1 MKRIVVILMAMMA
14 MQSAKALIVSVDG
27 EGEVPAEGM
36 DLLITEGEEDVL
48 SGKYTMELSG
58 TVLGSA
64 SQLTVQIYRSA
75 NGLEDEFCCGI
86 NCTAGNGEQEETKV
100 FTVSGV
106 ADWYSHYVP
115 AAGSDETIRYVF
127 DDGAEQREI
136 RVHYVYAAEGIEK
149 SYQQSAVSIQKVLRE
164 GKIVIRS
171 GEKLFDMNG
180 KQL

>member
-1 MKRIVVILMAMMA
+1 MKRIVVILMAMMV

-164 GKIVIRS
+164 GKVYIMY
-171 GEKLFDMNG
+171 KG
-180 KQL
+180 KMYNVLGIKN

>member
-1 MKRIVVILMAMMA
+1 MKRLVVILMAMMA

-27 EGEVPAEGM
+27 EGEVPEEGM
-36 DLLITEGEEDVL
+36 ELLITEGEEDVL

-58 TVLGSA
+58 TVLGAA
-64 SQLTVQIYRSA
+64 SQLTVKIFRSTH
-75 NGLEDEFCCGI
+75 GLEDEFCCGI

-106 ADWYSHYVP
+106 ANWYSHYVP

-127 DDGAEQREI
+127 DDGTEQREI
-136 RVHYVYAAEGIEK
+136 RVHYVYAAEGIEE
-149 SYQQSAVSIQKVLRE
+149 SYQPSAVSIQKVLRE

>member
-36 DLLITEGEEDVL
+36 ELLITEGEEDVL

-58 TVLGSA
+58 TVLGAA
-64 SQLTVQIYRSA
+64 SQLTVKIYRST

-106 ADWYSHYVP
+106 ANWYSHYVP

-127 DDGAEQREI
+127 DDGTEQREI
-136 RVHYVYAAEGIEK
+136 RVHYVYAAEGIDG
-149 SYQQSAVSIQKVLRE
+149 QWTMDNGQWTKVLRE
-164 GKIVIRS
+164 GQVYIMYK
-171 GEKLFDMNG
+171 G
-180 KQL
+180 KMYNVLGIKN

>member
-1 MKRIVVILMAMMA
+1 MKRLVVILMAMMA

-27 EGEVPAEGM
+27 EGEVPEEGM
-36 DLLITEGEEDVL
+36 ELLITEGEEDVL

-58 TVLGSA
+58 TVLGAA
-64 SQLTVQIYRSA
+64 SQLTVKIFRSK

-106 ADWYSHYVP
+106 ANWYSHYVP

-127 DDGAEQREI
+127 DDGTEQREI
-136 RVHYVYAAEGIEK
+136 RVHYVYAAEGIEE
-149 SYQQSAVSIQKVLRE
+149 SYQPSAVSIQKVLRE

>member
-1 MKRIVVILMAMMA
+1 MMA
-14 MQSAKALIVSVDG
+14 MQNAKALIVSVDG
-27 EGEVPAEGM
+27 EGEVPEEGM
-36 DLLITEGEEDVL
+36 ELLITEGEEDVL

-58 TVLGSA
+58 TVLGAA
-64 SQLTVQIYRSA
+64 SQLTVKIFRSK

-106 ADWYSHYVP
+106 ANWYSHYVP

-127 DDGAEQREI
+127 DDGTEQREI
-136 RVHYVYAAEGIEK
+136 RVHYVYAAEGIEE
-149 SYQQSAVSIQKVLRE
+149 SYQPSAVSIQKVLRE

>member
-1 MKRIVVILMAMMA
+1 MAMMA

-27 EGEVPAEGM
+27 EGEVPEEGM
-36 DLLITEGEEDVL
+36 ELLITEGEEDVL

-58 TVLGSA
+58 TVLGAA
-64 SQLTVQIYRSA
+64 SQLTVKIFRSK

-106 ADWYSHYVP
+106 ANWYSHYVP

-127 DDGAEQREI
+127 DDGTEQREI
-136 RVHYVYAAEGIEK
+136 RVHYVYAAEGIEE
-149 SYQQSAVSIQKVLRE
+149 SYQPSAVSIQKVLRE

>member
-1 MKRIVVILMAMMA
+1 MAMMA

-27 EGEVPAEGM
+27 EGEVPGEGM
-36 DLLITEGEEDVL
+36 ELLITEGEEDVL
-48 SGKYTMELSG
+48 SGKYTMGLSG
-58 TVLGSA
+58 TVLGAA
-64 SQLTVQIYRSA
+64 SQLTVKIFRSK

-106 ADWYSHYVP
+106 ANWYSHYVP

-127 DDGAEQREI
+127 DDGTEQREI
-136 RVHYVYAAEGIEK
+136 RVHYVYAAEGIEE
-149 SYQQSAVSIQKVLRE
+149 SYQPSAVSIQKVLRE